1 MASSAIENNSPLAV
15 IVGPTASGK
24 SPLGVWLAGR
34 LGGEVVSCDSTQVY
48 RGFDI
53 GTAKPTQAE
62 RRTVPH
68 HLIDVLEPNEVF
80 TAGDYR
86 RRAVS
91 VLADLKQRERL
102 PVLVVGTGL
111 YLRGLLEGLAE
122 APLRSEEMR
131 ARLVARAER
140 RKPGYLHRLL
150 KRMDPEAAARIAP
163 QDSPKIIRAIEVCA
177 LAGKPLTEVHRAG
190 RQRLEGFRPV
200 KIGLL
205 PERNALYERIERRTA
220 EMVDRG
226 LLEEVRALVGKGI
239 PASAKPFSF
248 IGYKEMRAH
257 IEGHLDLPRA
267 IAAIQQATRRY
278 AKRQLTWFRK
288 EQDVRWFEGFGD
300 DAKVMQ
306 GVLQHLQEEL
316 GIARKAATPGTP

>member
-1 MASSAIENNSPLAV
+1 MNSEATENISPLAV

-24 SPLGVWLAGR
+24 SALGVWLAGR

-62 RRTVPH
+62 RRSAPH
-68 HLIDVLEPNEVF
+68 HLIDLLEPNEVF

-91 VLADLKQRERL
+91 VLADLKERGRL

-111 YLRGLLEGLAE
+111 YLRGLLEGLAD

-131 ARLVARAER
+131 ARLAARAER
-140 RKPGYLHRLL
+140 RRPGYLHRLL

-163 QDSPKIIRAIEVCA
+163 QDSPKLIRAIEVCV
-177 LAGKPLTEVHRAG
+177 LAGKPLTEVHRSG
-190 RQRLEGFRPV
+190 RQRLEGFRPL

-220 EMVDRG
+220 DMIDRG
-226 LLEEVRALVGKGI
+226 LLEEVRALVGRGI
-239 PASAKPFSF
+239 AATAKPFSF
-248 IGYKEMRAH
+248 IGYKELRAH
-257 IEGHLDLPRA
+257 IQGQLELPKA
-267 IAAIQQATRRY
+267 IAAIQHATRRY
-278 AKRQLTWFRK
+278 SKRQLTWFRK
-288 EQDVRWFEGFGD
+288 EPDVRWFDGFGD

-316 GIARKAATPGTP
+316 GIASKAATPGIP